1 MSTTCCDL
9 CNAKSDHPSDI
20 FTRFIPP
27 PPDMAS
33 EAPPVRPVTTRVS
46 RLAKFDATT
55 SDYALRKK
63 LETFAAQECKNTHH
77 ICARSK
83 KIGSVEDIQREA
95 PKWRRA
101 QEYAGSVLKLLQR
114 HYPIT
119 DLYAVTPLHQRQL
132 TTPLDASINRN
143 LQAGAKKTMTWEHA
157 NGRGTPDGVSS
168 AL

>member
-1 MSTTCCDL
+1 
-9 CNAKSDHPSDI
+9 
-20 FTRFIPP
+20 
-27 PPDMAS
+27 MAS
-33 EAPPVRPVTTRVS
+33 EAPPAQPVTTRVS
-46 RLAKFDATT
+46 QLAKFDATT

-63 LETFAAQECKNTHH
+63 LEDFRCARMQELYGYAIALNLGSTEIMSNKDLKRITS
-77 ICARSK
+77 CARSK

-119 DLYAVTPLHQRQL
+119 NLYAVTPLHQRQL

-157 NGRGTPDGVSS
+157 NGRGTPTEYRV
-168 AL
+168 LYERTN